1 MEHSSIE
8 NASTESLKKLHQM
21 VTAVKRD
28 GEVGLAYMK
37 SFEREERIRKQGEE
51 EGKALEIIRLGR
63 RFEKSKD
70 EIVELLKE
78 ELEIK
83 EENALELLEMYDK

>member
-1 MEHSSIE
+1 
-8 NASTESLKKLHQM
+8 
-21 VTAVKRD
+21 
-28 GEVGLAYMK
+28 MK
-37 SFEREERIRKQGEE
+37 SFEREERIRRQDEE
-51 EGKALEIIRLGR
+51 EGKAEEIIRLGR

>member
-1 MEHSSIE
+1 M
-8 NASTESLKKLHQM
+8 TF
-21 VTAVKRD
+21 AV
-28 GEVGLAYMK
+28 E
-37 SFEREERIRKQGEE
+37 
-51 EGKALEIIRLGR
+51 KAFDIVLDALI
-63 RFEKSKD
+63 EKSKD

>member
-1 MEHSSIE
+1 M
-8 NASTESLKKLHQM
+8 KKLHRM

-37 SFEREERIRKQGEE
+37 SFEREERIRKQGEA
-51 EGKALEIIRLGR
+51 EGKAVEIIRLGR

-78 ELEIK
+78 ELGVK
-83 EENALELLEMYDK
+83 EENALEILEMYDK

>member
-1 MEHSSIE
+1 M
-8 NASTESLKKLHQM
+8 
-21 VTAVKRD
+21 TAVKRD

-83 EENALELLEMYDK
+83 EGNALELLEMFIK